1 MTFQQPNALQL
12 PTFMNNATNHIPTS
26 HARLLLLL
34 LALVPALS
42 WAQPTP
48 TPPGQISYQ
57 GFLTDANGV
66 PLALSAPK
74 NYDVNFRIYATPTGG
89 SAVCGE
95 VQTVTVDRGYFSGLL
110 GQGAALSGGEPWTNN
125 LTGVFTGSDASDR
138 YIGMTVKGI
147 TTPDSEIQPRLR
159 LLASPY
165 SLLAA
170 KANNSVTLAGFDWS
184 TLFPD
189 TGNPST
195 GTFPGSKI
203 TLNSIGAAQIA
214 PGAIGSV
221 QIANGAVGPTQIANG
236 GVGSAQIANGAVTS
250 AQIAN
255 GAVGP
260 TQLSLPLTLAAGTCE
275 YLFGGPFG
283 VLNITNNATCGGLF
297 SYPGPGIV
305 VGGST
310 AIDAFSRAGASAY
323 IANGSDAAD
332 FYGNVNVNG
341 TLSKTAGSFKIDHPL
356 DPANKLLYHSFVESP
371 DMKNIYDGIAALDS
385 NGEAIVTLP
394 SWFEALN
401 GDFRYQL
408 TAMGAPGPN
417 LYIAQ
422 EISNNRFKIAGGA
435 QGMKVSWQVTGI
447 RHDAYAN
454 AHRIPVE
461 VDKPAEL
468 RGHYISPEEL
478 GQPKSASIQT
488 VLHPSSAVK
497 EK

>member
-1 MTFQQPNALQL
+1 MQPQLQL
-12 PTFMNNATNHIPTS
+12 PNFMKNATTHILTS
-26 HARLLLLL
+26 LARFLLLLL
-34 LALVPALS
+34 TLVPALS
-42 WAQPTP
+42 WAQPTAN
-48 TPPGQISYQ
+48 PPGQISYQ

-89 SAVCGE
+89 SAVWGE
-95 VQTVTVDRGYFSGLL
+95 VQTVTVDRGYFSVLL

-147 TTPDSEIQPRLR
+147 TSPDTEIQPRLR
-159 LLASPY
+159 MLASPY

-203 TLNSIGAAQIA
+203 ALNSVGSAQIT

-236 GVGSAQIANGAVTS
+236 GVGT

-260 TQLSLPLTLAAGTCE
+260 TQIANGAVGPAQLSLPLTLVAGACE
-275 YLFGGPFG
+275 FLFGGAYG
-283 VLNITNNATCGGLF
+283 VLNISNNATCGIF
-297 SYPGPGIV
+297 SFPGPGIV
-305 VGGST
+305 VGGPT
-310 AIDAFSRAGASAY
+310 AIDAYSRAGASAF
-323 IANGSDAAD
+323 IASGSDGAD
-332 FYGNVNVNG
+332 FYGNVAVNG
-341 TLSKTAGSFKIDHPL
+341 TLSKTAGSFRIDHPL

-371 DMKNIYDGIAALDS
+371 DMKNIYDGIAALDAK
-385 NGEAIVTLP
+385 GEATVALP
-394 SWFEALN
+394 AWFEALN
-401 GDFRYQL
+401 SDFRYQL

-422 EISNNRFKIAGGA
+422 EISHNQFKIAGGA

-461 VDKPAEL
+461 VDKPAEM
-468 RGHYISPEEL
+468 RGHYVSPEEF
-478 GQPKSASIQT
+478 GQPRSASIQA
-488 VLHPSSAVK
+488 VLHPSTAIK
-497 EK
+497 PQ

>member
-1 MTFQQPNALQL
+1 MLCC
-12 PTFMNNATNHIPTS
+12 
-26 HARLLLLL
+26 LLV
-34 LALVPALS
+34 LVSSLC

-48 TPPGQISYQ
+48 NPPGQVSYQ

-66 PLALSAPK
+66 PLALTAPK
-74 NYDVNFRIYATPTGG
+74 NYDVNFRIYTVPTGG
-89 SAVCGE
+89 SAVWGE
-95 VQTVTVDRGYFSGLL
+95 VQTVTVDRGYFSVLL

-125 LTGVFTGSDASDR
+125 LVSIFTGLDASDR

-165 SLLAA
+165 SFLAA
-170 KANNSVTLAGFDWS
+170 KANNSVTLAGYDWS
-184 TLFPD
+184 LLFPD
-189 TGNPST
+189 TGNPAT

-203 TLNSIGAAQIA
+203 TLNSIGSAQIA

-236 GVGSAQIANGAVTS
+236 GVGTAQIASGAVTS
-250 AQIAN
+250 GTIAN

-260 TQLSLPLTLAAGTCE
+260 AQLSLPITLSAGACE
-275 YLFGGPFG
+275 FLFGGAFG
-283 VLNITNNATCGGLF
+283 VLNITNTATCGIF
-297 SYPGPGIV
+297 SFPGPGMV
-305 VGGST
+305 VGGAT
-310 AIDAFSRAGASAY
+310 AIDAFSRSGASAY
-323 IANGSDAAD
+323 IANGADGAD

-341 TLSKTAGSFKIDHPL
+341 TLSKTAGSFRIDHPL

-371 DMKNIYDGIAALDS
+371 DMKNIYDGIAALDDK
-385 NGEAIVTLP
+385 GEATVTLP
-394 SWFEALN
+394 AWFEALN

-408 TAMGAPGPN
+408 TAVGAPGPN

-422 EISNNRFKIAGGA
+422 EVANNQFKIAGGA

-461 VDKPAEL
+461 VDKTPEM
-468 RGHYISPEEL
+468 RGHYVSPEEF
-478 GQPKSASIQT
+478 GQPKSASIET
-488 VLHPSSAVK
+488 ALHPSVATK
-497 EK
+497 GQ